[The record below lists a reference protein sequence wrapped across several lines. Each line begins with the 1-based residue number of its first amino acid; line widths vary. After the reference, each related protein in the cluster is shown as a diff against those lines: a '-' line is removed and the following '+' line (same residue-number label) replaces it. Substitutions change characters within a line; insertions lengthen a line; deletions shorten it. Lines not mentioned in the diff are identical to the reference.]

1 MAEEF
6 IESPQPAGAPRP
18 WARTI
23 LVLQAALVA
32 CVVAWVLDLPQK
44 AGVALYT
51 EQFLVTVLGLALALC
66 FLIAPATPR
75 FKGRVPW
82 WDAVAAFLGLA
93 LCLWIA
99 WRYPA
104 LVYELASRPLDGI
117 LMSAALAVLVLEGTR
132 RMTGFSLVGFTL
144 AGVVYAMLGHH
155 LPGVFQARPV
165 DFTRLVV
172 YLGLDTNALLG
183 TSLNIAIIVVVPF
196 ILLGTLLSRCGGSE
210 FFTDL
215 AMAWMGRYRG
225 GAAKIAVAGSAFFG
239 MISGSAVA
247 NVSAVGVVTIPM
259 MKRSG
264 FPAQIAAAIEAVG
277 STGGQLMPP
286 VMGAAAFLMA
296 EVLQVPYV
304 AVMIAAIIPA
314 FLYYLALFFQV
325 DLEAAKRG
333 ILGEPAARTT
343 QTLAVLKAGWYF
355 PLPFGL
361 LVYALVVWNW
371 RAEYAALAA
380 AAVLIA
386 CSLAFGY
393 KGERVPLKDML
404 KAIVAT
410 GGAVVDL
417 ILICAVAGMFIGI
430 LNITGLAFGMT
441 LQLLAITGESLPW
454 LLALTAIMAILLGL
468 GLAHRRRVH
477 HHGHPDRA
485 GAGEGRHRADGGA
498 HVPALLRDHVDGDAA
513 GRAVRVRGREHR
525 RRRRRQDRLDRD
537 AHRLGG
543 LHRAVPVRAVAEPA
557 DAGPPARH
565 RLGGRDR
572 GGRDLARDDRRG
584 RLLLRADP
592 GAPARA
598 LHRRRGADPDP
609 GGHVPWRHLHR
620 RRRARARRRA
630 ARARARLRAAGAA
643 RLTRS
648 RSGHVPCSPGK
659 VTAREKSPCQ

>member
-1 MAEEF
+1 MAEAF
-6 IESPQPAGAPRP
+6 IASPQPPAAPPRP

-23 LVLQAALVA
+23 LVLQATLVA
-32 CVVAWVLDLPQK
+32 CVIAWVLDLPQK

-66 FLIAPATPR
+66 FLTAPAAAR

-93 LCLWIA
+93 LCLWVA

-104 LVYELASRPLDGI
+104 LVYELASRPLDGV
-117 LMSAALAVLVLEGTR
+117 LMSAALAALVLEGTR

-144 AGVVYAMLGHH
+144 AGMVYAMVGHH

-165 DFTRLVV
+165 EFTRLLV

-196 ILLGTLLSRCGGSE
+196 ILLGTLLSRCGGSA

-247 NVSAVGVVTIPM
+247 NVSAVGVVTIPL

-304 AVMIAAIIPA
+304 AVMVAAIIPA

-333 ILGEPAARTT
+333 IRGEPAARTT

-380 AAVLIA
+380 AAVLVA

-404 KAIVAT
+404 KALVAT

-454 LLALTAIMAILLGL
+454 LLALTAVMAILLGL
-468 GLAHRRRVH
+468 GLPTVGVYIIMATLIAPALVKVGIAPMAAHMFLLYFGIMSMVT
-477 HHGHPDRA
+477 PPVALSAFAAANIA
-485 GAGEGRHRADGGA
+485 GADVDKTGWTATRIGWAAYIVPFLFVLSPSLLMQGSPLVIAWAVATAAVGIWLGTLGVVGFFYAPIPPSRRALFIAAGVLTLIPADMFPGAIYTDVVGLALGGA
-498 HVPALLRDHVDGDAA
+498 LIAW
-513 GRAVRVRGREHR
+513 E
-525 RRRRRQDRLDRD
+525 
-537 AHRLGG
+537 LGFM
-543 LHRAVPVRAVAEPA
+543 
-557 DAGPPARH
+557 
-565 RLGGRDR
+565 
-572 GGRDLARDDRRG
+572 
-584 RLLLRADP
+584 
-592 GAPARA
+592 
-598 LHRRRGADPDP
+598 
-609 GGHVPWRHLHR
+609 
-620 RRRARARRRA
+620 RRARRA
-630 ARARARLRAAGAA
+630 
-643 RLTRS
+643 
-648 RSGHVPCSPGK
+648 
-659 VTAREKSPCQ
+659 